1 MKVNSFNVAFTSG
14 SVIVLL
20 WSVFFRF
27 GEGTSERF
35 EYCVGILDEVRLQE
49 NPGKNNLSQLHV
61 HFNRISESDSEIEIF
76 MH

>member
-35 EYCVGILDEVRLQE
+35 EYCVEILDEVRLQE
-49 NPGKNNLSQLHV
+49 NPGKNNLSQLR
-61 HFNRISESDSEIEIF
+61 FNRISESDSKIEIF
-76 MH
+76 IHS

>member
-14 SVIVLL
+14 SVVVFL

-49 NPGKNNLSQLHV
+49 NPGKNNLSQLHF
-61 HFNRISESDSEIEIF
+61 HRISESDSAIEIF
-76 MH
+76 MYS

>member
-35 EYCVGILDEVRLQE
+35 GCCVEILDEVRLQE
-49 NPGKNNLSQLHV
+49 NPGKNNLSQS

-76 MH
+76 MHS